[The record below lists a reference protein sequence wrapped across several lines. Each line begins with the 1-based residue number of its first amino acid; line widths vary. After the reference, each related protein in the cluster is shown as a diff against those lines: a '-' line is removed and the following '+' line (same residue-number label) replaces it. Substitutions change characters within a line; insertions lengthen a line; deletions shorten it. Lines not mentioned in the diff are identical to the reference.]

1 MTIKSLQEILRDILK
16 DGRKSP
22 GEWKTLLAPTS
33 DRFGSDLLLF
43 HPTTGPI
50 YQVRAY
56 EKNPFQMTGMGTR
69 IARDVDEDFLNLIKA
84 QKTRGN
90 LGILDLNYRII
101 REVINEGVKLDQLFL
116 NALKGTKDQGIEFV
130 NLGDAFR
137 SRGQRP
143 LPLLTDSQKKLDKE
157 YKRLLKREGKT
168 SMYG

>member
-1 MTIKSLQEILRDILK
+1 MAIKSLQEILRDILK
-16 DGRKSP
+16 EGRKTP
-22 GEWKTLLAPTS
+22 GEWKTLFAPTS

-56 EKNPFQMTGMGTR
+56 EKNPFQMAGMGTR
-69 IARDVDEDFLNLIKA
+69 IARNVDEDFLRLIKS
-84 QKTRGN
+84 QKSRGN

-101 REVINEGVKLDQLFL
+101 REAMTEGTKLDQIFL
-116 NALKGTKDQGIEFV
+116 NAFKGTKDQGIDFV
-130 NLGDAFR
+130 NLGDSFR
-137 SRGQRP
+137 SRSERP
-143 LPLLTDSQKKLDKE
+143 LPLLTDNQKRLDKE